1 MKNKYLI
8 IISLV
13 AWADYALFYLLSL
26 YQIETVLI
34 GVFRELMILP
44 SLICGVVCP
53 IWLIVKIILK
63 MIKPN

>member
-13 AWADYALFYLLSL
+13 AWADYALFYLLSF

-44 SLICGVVCP
+44 SLICGVVGP

>member
-44 SLICGVVCP
+44 PVLC
-53 IWLIVKIILK
+53 
-63 MIKPN
+63 